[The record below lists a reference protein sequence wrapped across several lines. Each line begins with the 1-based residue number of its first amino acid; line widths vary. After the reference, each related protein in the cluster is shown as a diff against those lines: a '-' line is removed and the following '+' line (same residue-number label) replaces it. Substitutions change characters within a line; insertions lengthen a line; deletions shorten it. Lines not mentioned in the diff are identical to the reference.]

1 MHISKTTLVGLVCCF
16 AAFGQQTG
24 PALSI
29 DAGANQ
35 HAISPY
41 IYGINFYWNLSSSTD
56 PNQPTYLAAAPG
68 VRPTLRRWGGNG
80 TSTYHWQ
87 FDVNDLDDDWF
98 YEVLPDT
105 LPNPS
110 QLPNGSSFNM
120 FADQTRTTGGT
131 ILATV
136 PVLGWLP
143 KARAEKC
150 SYDVAKYGKQ
160 CKQDPYAQYHP
171 YTCGDGI
178 VYDPVCGD
186 PSVQDGLA
194 PANPIY
200 VQNDPTDVYAQFDP
214 SFQGQWIQYLMSRYG
229 KANQGGVTIYSLDNE
244 PIWWDSVHR
253 DIHPNPYTY
262 DELLSVDTQYAQA
275 IKQADP
281 SALVSGP
288 VADNWAS
295 IFFSKKDIVAGWAN
309 GAYWS
314 NPVDQ
319 AAHSGTPLMAW
330 YLQQM
335 QKYEQQHGMR
345 LLDYYDLH
353 AYIAPSG
360 IQTGTDA
367 NGNTLP
373 ESDAVKALRL
383 EATREFWDPTYVVT
397 GDYWIVDVNNNGAP
411 IAPMLIPRLQSIVA
425 ANYPGTKIAIT
436 EYNFYALDT
445 LNGGLA
451 QADLL
456 GIFGREGLDAAT
468 LWGPPKPTDPAAFA
482 YKMYRNYDNIGGA
495 FGETGVQATSVDQ
508 TQLSVYGAVRS
519 DLNLTAMVINK
530 TNNDL
535 STTLSLANF
544 TAGSAAKVWSYGNA
558 NLAAIVNQP
567 DLPVSQN
574 AISATFPSN
583 SITLLAIPPATLPV
597 PKPVVTAVTS
607 AASYGTAAA
616 PGQMVVVWGSGL
628 GPQKTASL
636 SVDANGLVST
646 TAGGVRILFDGVP
659 APIVYASATQ
669 CSAVAPY
676 FGAINPTTHVQVE
689 YQGVLSD
696 PLPVAVSATAP
707 GLFTADYSG
716 KGQGAIL
723 NQDGITKNSAT
734 SPAGAGSI
742 VILWGTGEGVTDPPG
757 VDGRPAVD
765 VVPTPVAP
773 VSVMIG
779 GLPASVK
786 YAGAAPGNIPGL
798 FQINAQI
805 PAGVAAGNQVPVS
818 VTIGTGQS
826 QSGVTLA
833 VQ

>member
-1 MHISKTTLVGLVCCF
+1 MQLAKPTLMTVLACLT
-16 AAFGQQTG
+16 AHAQQSG

-29 DAGANQ
+29 DAAANQ
-35 HAISPY
+35 HAISPDV
-41 IYGINFYWNLSSSTD
+41 YGINFYWNLSTSTD

-68 VRPTLRRWGGNG
+68 VRPTLRRWGGDS

-87 FDVNDLDDDWF
+87 FDVNDLAADWF
-98 YEVLPDT
+98 FEVLPGT
-105 LPNPS
+105 LADPS
-110 QLPNGSSFNM
+110 QLPSGSTFNM
-120 FADQTRTTGGT
+120 YADQARTTGGK
-131 ILATV
+131 ILATI
-136 PVLGWLP
+136 PTLGWLP
-143 KARAEKC
+143 KARVEKC
-150 SYDVAKYGKQ
+150 SFDVAKYGKQ

-178 VYDPVCGD
+178 VYDPACGD

-194 PANPIY
+194 PANPIS

-214 SFQGQWIQYLMSRYG
+214 SFQVQWIQYLISRYG
-229 KANQGGVTIYSLDNE
+229 KAAQGGVTIWSLDNE
-244 PIWWDSVHR
+244 PIWWDSTHR

-262 DELLSVDTQYAQA
+262 DELLAVDTQYAQA

-281 SALVSGP
+281 TALVSGP

-295 IFFSKKDIVAGWAN
+295 LWFSKKDIVSGWAS
-309 GAYWS
+309 GSYWS

-319 AAHSGTPLMAW
+319 AAHGGVPLMAW

-335 QKYEQQHGMR
+335 QKYEQQHGTR
-345 LLDYYDLH
+345 LIDYYDLH
-353 AYIAPSG
+353 AYIAPTG

-383 EATREFWDPTYVVT
+383 QATREFWDPTYVVT

-411 IAPMLIPRLQSIVA
+411 IAPQLIPRLRSIVA
-425 ANYPGTKIAIT
+425 ANYPGTKLAIT

-482 YKMYRNYDNIGGA
+482 YKMYRNYDGIGGA
-495 FGETGVQATSVDQ
+495 FGETGVQATSADQ
-508 TQLSVYGAVRS
+508 TQLAVYAAVRS

-544 TAGSAAKVWSYGNA
+544 TAGAAAKVWSYSNA
-558 NLAAIVNQP
+558 NLGAIVNQP

-574 AISATFPSN
+574 AVGGVFPAN
-583 SITLLAIPPATLPV
+583 SITLLVIPPAAFPV
-597 PKPVVTAVTS
+597 PKPVVTAVTN
-607 AASYGTAAA
+607 AASYGTAIA

-628 GPQKTASL
+628 GPQKAAPLSL
-636 SVDANGLVST
+636 DSNGLVST
-646 TAGGVRILFDGVP
+646 TAGGVQVLFDGIP
-659 APIVYASATQ
+659 SPMVYALATQ
-669 CSAVAPY
+669 VSAVVPY
-676 FGAINPTTHVQVE
+676 FGAIHPTTHVQVE

-696 PLPVAVSATAP
+696 PLTIPVASTAP
-707 GLFTADYSG
+707 GLFTADFSG
-716 KGQGAIL
+716 HGQGAIL
-723 NQDGITKNSAT
+723 NQDGVTKNST
-734 SPAGAGSI
+734 SSPAGAGSI
-742 VILWGTGEGVTDPPG
+742 VILWGT
-757 VDGRPAVD
+757 
-765 VVPTPVAP
+765 
-773 VSVMIG
+773 
-779 GLPASVK
+779 
-786 YAGAAPGNIPGL
+786 
-798 FQINAQI
+798 
-805 PAGVAAGNQVPVS
+805 
-818 VTIGTGQS
+818 
-826 QSGVTLA
+826 
-833 VQ
+833 